1 MKNKLFLGILA
12 CTAIATITLNF
23 AVPSNSYKVAGK
35 AITSSVQ
42 TNPYS
47 TLA

>member
-12 CTAIATITLNF
+12 CAAIATITLNL
-23 AVPSNSYKVAGK
+23 AVPSNTYKVAGK

-42 TNPYS
+42 TSPYS